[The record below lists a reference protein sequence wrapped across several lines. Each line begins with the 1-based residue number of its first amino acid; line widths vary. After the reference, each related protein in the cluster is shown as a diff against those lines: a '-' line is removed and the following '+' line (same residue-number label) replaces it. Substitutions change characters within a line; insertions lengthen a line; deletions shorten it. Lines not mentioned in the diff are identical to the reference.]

1 MDAFTLAVRSLT
13 SVVYFWFSFS
23 RRVRFALTMAIDSF
37 IRGTWSFRSRMFC
50 SRISSGFS
58 MPETKKPK
66 KLRIARLKRFHMG
79 QITLVRWRLTI
90 RAEEEVHCDGPVIP
104 GGKPRGAARRGGARS
119 CGPAASANE
128 PGRPQRRARRAPDG
142 SLHTGESAPRRR

>member
-1 MDAFTLAVRSLT
+1 MDAFTFAVRSFT

-23 RRVRFALTMAIDSF
+23 RSVWFALTMAIDSF

-66 KLRIARLKRFHMG
+66 KLRTARLKRFHMG
-79 QITLVRWRLTI
+79 QVTLVRWRLTI
-90 RAEEEVHCDGPVIP
+90 RAEAGGHCDGPVIP
-104 GGKPRGAARRGGARS
+104 GGKRRVAAHRVGARP
-119 CGPAASANE
+119 CAPAPSANGPE
-128 PGRPQRRARRAPDG
+128 HPACRARRALVG
-142 SLHTGESAPRRR
+142 TLHRGES